1 VVVVFGSINVDLVTR
16 VERFP
21 VPGETLAAESFAV
34 YAGGKGANQA
44 LAAALAG
51 ATVQL
56 YGAVGRDAFAEIALE
71 LLEAAGVEL
80 EGIARV
86 SEATGCASI
95 LVDARAENCIAIAA
109 GANARAEPEAVPDA
123 VLGAATTLVLQHE
136 VAESA
141 NAALVTRA
149 RSRGAR
155 IVLNAAPARP
165 LGLEVL
171 RQIDV
176 LVVNEGEAAALGEL
190 HGWPR
195 EATAFAAAAAAVSPR
210 LAVVVTLG
218 SKGAIACGAGERWSV
233 AAPEVRIVDTTGAGD
248 AFVGVLAAALD
259 RRASLRDALVRA
271 VTAGTLAC
279 SMHGAQPSLPDSAA
293 IDALL
298 PLVTVLAANPG

>member
-1 VVVVFGSINVDLVTR
+1 MVVVFGSINVDFVTR
-16 VERFP
+16 VARFP

-71 LLEAAGVEL
+71 LLDAAGVEL
-80 EGIARV
+80 GGVARV
-86 SEATGCASI
+86 FEPTGSATI

-109 GANARAEPEAVPDA
+109 GANARAEPEAVPDGA
-123 VLGAATTLVLQHE
+123 LGAATTLVLQHE
-136 VAESA
+136 VPASA

-165 LGLEVL
+165 LALEVL
-171 RQIDV
+171 RQLDV
-176 LVVNEGEAAALGEL
+176 LVVNEGEAAALASL
-190 HGWPR
+190 YRWPI
-195 EATAFAAAAAAVSPR
+195 EPMVFAAAAAAESSR

-218 SKGAIACGAGERWSV
+218 SKGAIACRAGERLSA
-233 AAPEVRIVDTTGAGD
+233 AAPEVRVVDTTGAGD

-259 RRASLRDALVRA
+259 RRASLRDALARA
-271 VTAGTLAC
+271 VAAGTLAC
-279 SMHGAQPSLPDSAA
+279 SMNGAQPSLPDSAA

-298 PLVTVLAANPG
+298 PLVTTAAG